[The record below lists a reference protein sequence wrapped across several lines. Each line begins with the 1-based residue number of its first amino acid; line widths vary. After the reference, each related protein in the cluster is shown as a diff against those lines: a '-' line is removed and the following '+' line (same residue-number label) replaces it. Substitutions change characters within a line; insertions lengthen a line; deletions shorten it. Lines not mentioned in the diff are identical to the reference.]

1 MTRWWLVGAFAA
13 VFACSAQPQEQPTFR
28 ATTNLVDFTIVAL
41 DGNGNPITDLKQDEI
56 TVTDS
61 GKSRDLAFFRFEG
74 GAQKAA
80 VPKTLPAGGFTNR
93 SEYAPGPTRNIAAI
107 VLDTL
112 NTPAQDQMWV
122 RAQVMRYLR
131 VLAPET
137 RVAVYSL
144 GEQMAILHDFTEDTG
159 SLRERLARSGLGSQ
173 AQVTADIDQM
183 VRDAEALLEAI
194 PPSKRALTTEALTAN
209 LETEMLY
216 NARVRERRVMSTLA
230 SLEALGNHLA
240 GIPGR
245 KSMVWISGGISILS
259 ITSAVGIKSY
269 EPLVRGTSERL
280 ANQGITMYLVDKRG
294 LYGRPGT
301 SAETGRA
308 PTSEIGRLGG
318 GPFQRQQELAR
329 KSSDPLP
336 AMMLMAEVTGGRV
349 VMNTNDLSQGM
360 KAAVADLRG
369 SYSLGFY
376 ALGEPDGKWHK
387 LNVRVKRR
395 GVKLVHRQGYVSETP
410 AAQSPDWP
418 AEQWNAAMYNPLG
431 STALHLD
438 ARCERAPGD
447 GTLSVSLS
455 IPAEDLH
462 FRKVGDQLVADL
474 DIGIG
479 EKTAAGVLGLW
490 QEKATAIGDPAGSV
504 RYRKSWKVNPAASTI
519 RLIVR
524 DRLTG
529 RFGTLEVAVRNI
541 PAQPAN

>member
-183 VRDAEALLEAI
+183 LMEI
-194 PPSKRALTTEALTAN
+194 
-209 LETEMLY
+209 
-216 NARVRERRVMSTLA
+216 ER
-230 SLEALGNHLA
+230 G
-240 GIPGR
+240 
-245 KSMVWISGGISILS
+245 
-259 ITSAVGIKSY
+259 Y
-269 EPLVRGTSERL
+269 
-280 ANQGITMYLVDKRG
+280 
-294 LYGRPGT
+294 
-301 SAETGRA
+301 
-308 PTSEIGRLGG
+308 
-318 GPFQRQQELAR
+318 
-329 KSSDPLP
+329 
-336 AMMLMAEVTGGRV
+336 TGG
-349 VMNTNDLSQGM
+349 
-360 KAAVADLRG
+360 
-369 SYSLGFY
+369 
-376 ALGEPDGKWHK
+376 
-387 LNVRVKRR
+387 
-395 GVKLVHRQGYVSETP
+395 
-410 AAQSPDWP
+410 
-418 AEQWNAAMYNPLG
+418 
-431 STALHLD
+431 
-438 ARCERAPGD
+438 
-447 GTLSVSLS
+447 
-455 IPAEDLH
+455 
-462 FRKVGDQLVADL
+462 
-474 DIGIG
+474 
-479 EKTAAGVLGLW
+479 
-490 QEKATAIGDPAGSV
+490 
-504 RYRKSWKVNPAASTI
+504 
-519 RLIVR
+519 
-524 DRLTG
+524 
-529 RFGTLEVAVRNI
+529 
-541 PAQPAN
+541 